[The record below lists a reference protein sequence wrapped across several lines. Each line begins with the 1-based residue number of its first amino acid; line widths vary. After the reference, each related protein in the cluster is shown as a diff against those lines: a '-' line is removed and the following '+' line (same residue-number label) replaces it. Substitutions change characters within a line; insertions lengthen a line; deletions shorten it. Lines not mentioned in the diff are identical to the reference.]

1 MITIDEL
8 IALIKSYID
17 QIVEMIKSV
26 IELVK

>member
-17 QIVEMIKSV
+17 QIIEMIKS
-26 IELVK
+26 IISLAE